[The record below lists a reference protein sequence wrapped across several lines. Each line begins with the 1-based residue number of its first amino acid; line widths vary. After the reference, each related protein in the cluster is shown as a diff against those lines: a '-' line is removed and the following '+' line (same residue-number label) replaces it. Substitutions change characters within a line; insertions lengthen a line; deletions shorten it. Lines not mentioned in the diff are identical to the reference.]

1 MHRSWRLEDF
11 LPSGSSLHSFSLLS
25 FDNMG
30 LFKNIFTSSLMVWLF
45 GGLVSAN
52 WDPATGHL
60 YNYRP
65 SKSWLSQQCKMF
77 NDVQVAEC
85 AQNTRLSYPH
95 VQVFATFQVEHS
107 KDKNHGCPYG
117 TCCGYADLPAP
128 SDMEI
133 DSMNYHSFFWQAWTN
148 PIADL
153 RRAPL
158 GTKAV
163 MASFMKAKRTSPRC
177 KDTTT
182 PTTAASSSPPPGPT
196 SNIRPGI
203 RNRGAYGNYTPA
215 PGSSYMAPTGYST

>member
-1 MHRSWRLEDF
+1 
-11 LPSGSSLHSFSLLS
+11 
-25 FDNMG
+25 MG
-30 LFKNIFTSSLMVWLF
+30 LFKNVSTLSLMVWLF

-65 SKSWLSQQCKMF
+65 SKSWLSQYQDNARCF

-133 DSMNYHSFFWQAWTN
+133 DSMNYHSFFWHDLAGVPGPGTN
-148 PIADL
+148 PIADPETGAFGYESSDGKFHEGKADESQMQRYHDSHYSGFKLPPRLVQL
-153 RRAPL
+153 RISDRAF
-158 GTKAV
+158 A
-163 MASFMKAKRTSPRC
+163 
-177 KDTTT
+177 
-182 PTTAASSSPPPGPT
+182 
-196 SNIRPGI
+196 I
-203 RNRGAYGNYTPA
+203 
-215 PGSSYMAPTGYST
+215 GSA